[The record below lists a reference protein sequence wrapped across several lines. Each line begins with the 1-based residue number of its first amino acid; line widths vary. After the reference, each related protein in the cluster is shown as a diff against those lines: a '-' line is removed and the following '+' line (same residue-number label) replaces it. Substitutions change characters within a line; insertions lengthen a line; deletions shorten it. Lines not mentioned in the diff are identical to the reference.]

1 MSLEKEFESYQPFFA
16 AKVDFYQRL
25 GNFHISRKSYFKAI
39 KLSGDEKEKEF
50 LLKKLKAI

>member
-25 GNFHISRKSYFKAI
+25 GNLHISRKSYFKAI

-50 LLKKLKAI
+50 LLKK